1 MAFDILLQAQAM
13 TFSKLRQL
21 IVTLLLIGLAACDS
35 EQASISAI
43 TASAPAAAASGTNSP
58 RVSLVMK
65 TLTNPFFIE
74 MEKGAR
80 RAAQET
86 GTRLDIK
93 TATQE
98 TSIEQQIKIVE
109 DTVKRG
115 TDAIVIAPGDSVR
128 LVPALKQA
136 QQAGIH
142 IVNIDNR
149 LDARAMAAQGMRP
162 VPFISINNET
172 AAFTSAMELSRHL
185 PALSAVAIIEGIP
198 SADNAKQRRLGAQRA
213 FQQAGM
219 QLVASKSAY
228 WKIDDAYT
236 VTQSLLKQ
244 HPNLRGI
251 FCANDMMAIGA
262 RKYLTDSKRTHILV
276 AGFDAIPDARLALAR
291 GELVATMDQQG
302 NEQGYQGVKT
312 ALAMLAGKP
321 VPAELLVDSVL
332 LRSTRPGTAP

>member
-1 MAFDILLQAQAM
+1 M
-13 TFSKLRQL
+13 TFSKFRQL
-21 IVTLLLIGLAACDS
+21 IVTLLLLGLAACDG

-43 TASAPAAAASGTNSP
+43 TASAPASAASGSSNGLQ
-58 RVSLVMK
+58 VSLVMK

-86 GTRLDIK
+86 GTRLEVK

-109 DTVKRG
+109 DMVKRG

-162 VPFISINNET
+162 VPFISIDNEA
-172 AAFTSAMELSRHL
+172 AAFASAMELSRRL
-185 PALSAVAIIEGIP
+185 PARAEVAIIGGIP
-198 SADNAKQRRLGAQRA
+198 SADNAKQRSLGAQRA

-219 QLVASKSAY
+219 QLVANKSAY

-262 RKYLTDSKRTHILV
+262 RKYLTDSKRAHILV

-291 GELVATMDQQG
+291 GELVASMDQQG

-312 ALAMLAGKP
+312 ALTMLAGKP
-321 VPAELLVDSVL
+321 VPGELLIDSVL
-332 LRSTRPGTAP
+332 VRGTTP